1 MGILVM
7 LISLCIV
14 TAVIVASVTA
24 VIGGI
29 AGSELDEE
37 DQILLHFIMLYSKS
51 PTGHRVFSVRTQ
63 ISGTFLRKPLFNL
76 PNLQMFP

>member
-7 LISLCIV
+7 IISLCIV
-14 TAVIVASVTA
+14 TAVVVASVTA

-37 DQILLHFIMLYSKS
+37 EQILQNFIRTLKTVTLTMKS
-51 PTGHRVFSVRTQ
+51 VHVTVF
-63 ISGTFLRKPLFNL
+63 FFC
-76 PNLQMFP
+76 

>member
-7 LISLCIV
+7 IISLCIV

-24 VIGGI
+24 IISGV

-37 DQILLHFIMLYSKS
+37 E
-51 PTGHRVFSVRTQ
+51 
-63 ISGTFLRKPLFNL
+63 
-76 PNLQMFP
+76 

>member
-7 LISLCIV
+7 IISLCIV
-14 TAVIVASVTA
+14 TAVVVASVTA

-37 DQILLHFIMLYSKS
+37 EYILQNF
-51 PTGHRVFSVRTQ
+51 
-63 ISGTFLRKPLFNL
+63 
-76 PNLQMFP
+76 